1 MAEQTRRGVQEKEL
15 ALAEII
21 RWKPAKQ
28 DSRHSIPPQQP
39 APTSSTPVMRRI
51 EQSAVYYTAKDDR
64 YNLINQNM
72 TAITN
77 ERTQQRAP
85 RQAHS
90 LPIGNMPEKYAPR
103 SIIEDD

>member
-1 MAEQTRRGVQEKEL
+1 MAEQTRRGAREKEA

-21 RWKPAKQ
+21 RWKPF
-28 DSRHSIPPQQP
+28 QQNDRQPVTTQPTP
-39 APTSSTPVMRRI
+39 AASTPVMRRV
-51 EQSAVYYTAKDDR
+51 EQSAVYFTANDER

-72 TAITN
+72 TAIAN
-77 ERTQQRAP
+77 ERTRVP

-90 LPIGNMPEKYAPR
+90 LPIGTAPEKYAPR

>member
-21 RWKPAKQ
+21 RWKPVKQ
-28 DSRHSIPPQQP
+28 DDRHPISTQQP

-51 EQSAVYYTAKDDR
+51 EQSAVYYTAKDNR
-64 YNLINQNM
+64 YNMINQNM
-72 TAITN
+72 TAISS
-77 ERTQQRAP
+77 ERNQQRAP

-103 SIIEDD
+103 SIIDDN